1 MEDSAFQ
8 FSKLESNRGANR
20 GVREMS
26 NYPVKEYVV
35 YRSPHGQILIDWNE
49 TLWEFG
55 YPPLQRAPV
64 QNWNAGCV
72 RDA

>member
-1 MEDSAFQ
+1 
-8 FSKLESNRGANR
+8 
-20 GVREMS
+20 MS